1 MKGLTLA
8 VAGISGCIGTTIAAG
23 LAAIQRHANPVGL
36 LTELPWP
43 TGSSSGASLARRLGL
58 APLSSLHVTGWDVDT
73 RPLAESVRGKG
84 IVPPELVETVAA
96 ELGQTRPMPAI
107 GGRRA
112 DGLRHAREHLQTL
125 RAGGHDVVLVDVLPA
140 VATPVASDVHGD
152 LEAFERALLA
162 NDPAIT
168 PSMAYAW
175 LALSNEVPYLNFTSN
190 VSAELPAL
198 RELAR
203 RTRTPFCGKD
213 GKTGQT
219 LLKTALA
226 PMLALRGLRVHGW
239 ISANYLGNADGENLS
254 HPEHAV
260 EKLRNKLGVLEEILG
275 YAVENHIV
283 DIRYYGPRGDF
294 KESWDNIDFTGFCG
308 IPMQLKVNLLG
319 GDSVLAAPLA
329 TDAARLLNR
338 AARAGA
344 VGPQEQLS
352 LFFKYPIVDGMPEH
366 DLFRQRSLLE
376 RWVEA
381 AEPSRT

>member
-8 VAGISGCIGTTIAAG
+8 IAGLSGCIGTTIAAG
-23 LAAIQRHANPVGL
+23 LAGLQRDVEPVGL

-43 TGSSSGASLARRLGL
+43 TGSGRTRSLADRLGL
-58 APLSSLHVTGWDVDT
+58 VPLSAMRVIGWDVDT
-73 RPLAESVRGKG
+73 RPLGELVSEKA
-84 IVPPELVETVAA
+84 IVPPEFLRRIAA
-96 ELGQTRPMPAI
+96 ELNQTTPLPAI
-107 GGRRA
+107 AAHRA
-112 DGLRHAREHLQTL
+112 DALRSAREHLRTL
-125 RAGGHDVVLVDVLPA
+125 RAGGQDVVLIDVLPA
-140 VATPVASDVHGD
+140 VETPPAAAIPSDID
-152 LEAFERALLA
+152 AFERALLA
-162 NDPAIT
+162 DDPAIT

-175 LALSNEVPYLNFTSN
+175 LALSNGIPYLNFTSN

-198 RELAR
+198 RALAR

-219 LLKTALA
+219 LLKTTLA
-226 PMLALRGLRVHGW
+226 PMFALRGLRVRGW

-260 EKLRNKLGVLEEILG
+260 EKLRNKLGVLDDILG
-275 YAVENHIV
+275 YTVENHLV
-283 DIRYYGPRGDF
+283 DIRFYGPRGDF

-308 IPMQLKVNLLG
+308 VPMQLKLNLLG

-329 TDAARLLNR
+329 IDAARLLDR
-338 AARAGA
+338 AARGRA
-344 VGPQEQLS
+344 VGPQEQLA
-352 LFFKYPIVDGMPEH
+352 LFFKHPIVDGVPEH

-381 AEPSRT
+381 TERGPA

>member
-23 LAAIQRHANPVGL
+23 LAGLQRHADPVGL

-43 TGSSSGASLARRLGL
+43 TGSRPAASLADRLGL
-58 APLSSLHVTGWDVDT
+58 APLSSMRIMGWDVDT
-73 RPLAESVRGKG
+73 RPLAEVVREKG
-84 IVPPELVETVAA
+84 IVPPGLVQSVAA
-96 ELGQTRPMPAI
+96 ELQQTIPLPAI
-107 GGRRA
+107 AERRA
-112 DGLRHAREHLQTL
+112 AALRGAREHLRML
-125 RAGGHDVVLVDVLPA
+125 RARGHDVVLIDVLPA
-140 VATPVASDVHGD
+140 VETPVASDVHGD
-152 LEAFERALLA
+152 LDAFESALLA
-162 NDPAIT
+162 DDPAIT

-175 LALSNEVPYLNFTSN
+175 LALSNEIPYLNFTSN

-198 RELAR
+198 RALAR
-203 RTRTPFCGKD
+203 RNRTPFCGKD

-219 LLKTALA
+219 LLKTTLA
-226 PMLALRGLRVHGW
+226 PMLALRGLQVRGW

-254 HPEHAV
+254 HPEHAA
-260 EKLRNKLGVLEEILG
+260 EKLRNKLGVLDDILG

-308 IPMQLKVNLLG
+308 VPMQLKVNLLG

-329 TDAARLLNR
+329 IDAARLLDR
-338 AARAGA
+338 AARARA

-352 LFFKYPIVDGMPEH
+352 LFFKHPIVDGVPEH

-376 RWVEA
+376 HWVDVTEHGRA
-381 AEPSRT
+381 